1 MTRLRCLGLLAASLY
16 LAAQSNPADR
26 PGNQTDGAY
35 LLPSGWRLR
44 PAGTQMPLGSF
55 PMSTALSPDGRFLLV
70 LNAGTQQ
77 ASVSVFDARSLRAL
91 SRVEVPDAWLGLT
104 FTPNGKSVYVGG
116 GSQAKVQEF
125 AISEEGKITA
135 GRSFSVA
142 RPDERTTSQDFVGDV
157 TVSPDGRLLYA
168 ALVHRNQVAVIN
180 PLSGMVIEKFATGRR
195 PYRILIPPNGKS
207 VFVSSWADSMV
218 YQHRPETGERMGM
231 LSTGPHPTDM
241 VWRPKRVLAGGEE
254 EEWAGRIFVTAA
266 NTNNVYVLGVRD
278 DGTVRMVET
287 ISVAL
292 TQRQPVGSTPS
303 ALALNPDLKTL
314 YAICSDVNL
323 AVAIDVTGTR
333 GHVMGMIPTGRYPT
347 AARVLADGRL
357 FILNGQGVPANPAL
371 DAGSASIVEA
381 PTEAMLSAHSYA
393 VIRDSAYRDDL
404 AEFPTGHS
412 AIVPANGAVK
422 SPIEHVIYVIKGS
435 RSYRELTA
443 TAEDTVPNQRKLG
456 RDFALL
462 DNFYT
467 MGNVAA
473 DGLNWSTAA
482 IVPDYV
488 QKLWP
493 STLAGRR
500 KIEDF
505 QGVDAAALPPAGYLW
520 SNAIA
525 RGLSVRN
532 YGLWVKNTEKPGV
545 AGENQVQTTNDLSL
559 RAVTNLRFRGEDAN
573 YTDIERMKAL
583 VQDVAE
589 FERTEKMPRLL
600 VVRLANEKNPAD
612 SDFALG
618 MLVDSISH
626 TRFWQ
631 KSVIFVVQ
639 SDAAGASGPVNSHHA
654 PAWIISPYT
663 RGVGTNSTMY
673 TTASVLRT
681 IEMILGMHPMT
692 VFDATATPMAP
703 VFLGAPVAGPYDA
716 IRPKGL

>member
-1 MTRLRCLGLLAASLY
+1 MKRLRCFGLLAASLY
-16 LAAQSNPADR
+16 LAAQSNPTDR
-26 PGNQTDGAY
+26 PGKQADGAY

-55 PMSTALSPDGRFLLV
+55 PMSVELSPDRRFLLV
-70 LNAGTQQ
+70 LNTGAQQ
-77 ASVSVFDARSLRAL
+77 ASLSVLDAKSLHVL

-116 GSQAKVQEF
+116 GSQAKVHEF

-135 GRSFSVA
+135 GRSFPA
-142 RPDERTTSQDFVGDV
+142 APPGERTTAQDFVGDV

-168 ALVHRNQVAVIN
+168 ALVYRNQIAVIN
-180 PLSGMVIEKFATGRR
+180 PLSGIVIEKFATGRR
-195 PYRILIPPNGKS
+195 PYRILIPPDGKS
-207 VFVSSWADSMV
+207 VFVSSWADSTV
-218 YQHRPETGERMGM
+218 YQHRPETGERMGT

-241 VWRPKRVLAGGEE
+241 VWRPKQLLAGGEE
-254 EEWAGRIFVTAA
+254 EEWAGRIFVAAA
-266 NTNNVYVLGVRD
+266 NTNNVYVFGVQDNGPARL
-278 DGTVRMVET
+278 VET
-287 ISVAL
+287 LSVAL

-303 ALALNPDLKTL
+303 ALALSPDRKTL
-314 YAICSDVNL
+314 YAICSDANL

-357 FILNGQGVPANPAL
+357 FILNGHGIPSDPAL
-371 DAGSASIVEA
+371 AAGSASIVEP
-381 PTEAMLSAHSYA
+381 PTEAVLSEYSDAA
-393 VIRDSAYRDDL
+393 VRDSAYRDDL

-435 RSYRELTA
+435 RSYRELMA
-443 TAEDTVPNQRKLG
+443 TAQDAIPNQWKLG
-456 RDFALL
+456 HDFALL

-467 MGNVAA
+467 MGYAAA

-493 STLAGRR
+493 SALAGRG
-500 KIEDF
+500 KTDDF
-505 QGVDAAALPPAGYLW
+505 QGGDPAALPPAGYLW
-520 SNAIA
+520 SNALA

-532 YGLWVKNTEKPGV
+532 YGLWVRNTEKPGA
-545 AGENQVQTTNDLSL
+545 AGENQVLTTNDLSL
-559 RAVTNLRFRGEDAN
+559 RTVTNLRFRGEDAN
-573 YTDIERMKAL
+573 YADVERMKVF

-589 FERTEKMPRLL
+589 FERAEKMPRLI

-618 MLVDSISH
+618 MLVESVSH
-626 TRFWQ
+626 TRFWP
-631 KSVIFVVQ
+631 KTAIFVVQ
-639 SDAAGASGPVNSHHA
+639 SDAAGASGPINSHHA

-663 RGVGTNSTMY
+663 RGVGMNSTMY

-692 VFDATATPMAP
+692 VFDAAAPPMAP

-716 IRPKGL
+716 VRPKGL